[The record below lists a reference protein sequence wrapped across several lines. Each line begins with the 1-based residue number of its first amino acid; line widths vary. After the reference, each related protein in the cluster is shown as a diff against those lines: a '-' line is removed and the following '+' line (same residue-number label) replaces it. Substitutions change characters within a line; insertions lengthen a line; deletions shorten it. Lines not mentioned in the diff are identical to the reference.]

1 MVIQLLQAISK
12 LIEIIKK
19 KLETEETN
27 ISNVNNSSMMLVFPC
42 CLNVCLKVR
51 FFFVDIRI

>member
-1 MVIQLLQAISK
+1 MAIEFPQAISK

-27 ISNVNNSSMMLVFPC
+27 ISNVNNSSSMMLVFPC
-42 CLNVCLKVR
+42 CLNVHFL
-51 FFFVDIRI
+51 FVDIRI